1 MGMPQLVLARATCRV
16 GAARVTLA
24 GAAGARV
31 RMRRPDFRKVA
42 PCQASGP
49 PAPFLLLPSGMN
61 ATMADRERQLL
72 HQVTTLAQAL
82 HQERERLASRLAE
95 LELELSVLASKLDG
109 PPALCALGTGA
120 RPRACAPASPG
131 PAPTP

>member
-1 MGMPQLVLARATCRV
+1 MGMPQLILARSTCRV

-109 PPALCALGTGA
+109 PPAVCALGTGA
-120 RPRACAPASPG
+120 RPRG
-131 PAPTP
+131 